1 MRTEEWVKHP
11 LFIFVAIWLI
21 IAVSVSLRVSYSFQN
36 DLSPLYQLMGVSI
49 AMFVVGFGLV
59 ALLGNTSRTQHRL
72 TLYHVATVSRQTQ
85 RFMIGTVSLAVAI
98 MALNIL
104 VDGLPPFFGFL
115 GVETYNYLEY
125 GRLKGVL
132 FGLAAFIVLLS
143 AYARPAMGLLMKAVG
158 IGIFILYVSRGYIIF
173 SLVGYFFLVLHLR
186 NIRIGRMLLY
196 GLLLLGLMIF
206 IMEVVG
212 QYRTGTAN
220 FYAALNIKREFQQMN
235 AGIVWLLAYI
245 SMPSINLIELSQ
257 HNTFFTGKALYS
269 AGMPAFMAI
278 DADVSRYFFTTIPNR
293 YNTASG
299 YLANVYLDFG
309 WYGIV
314 LYNLVLGMVASAIHR
329 FSANYLLKSIFL
341 AATALMFFNDYF
353 VYFTTLTM
361 FALAVIAQRTLYR
374 PARYYQVTQW
384 TNQWQGRYE

>member
-11 LFIFVAIWLI
+11 LAIFLAIWGI
-21 IAVSVSLRVSYSFQN
+21 IAASVSFRVSYSFQS

-49 AMFVVGFGLV
+49 AMFALGFFLV
-59 ALLGNTSRTQHRL
+59 ALLGNTGRTRHQL
-72 TLYHVATVSRQTQ
+72 TLYRVPVVSYQTHLFMVAVLL
-85 RFMIGTVSLAVAI
+85 LALLI
-98 MALNIL
+98 MALNIAL
-104 VDGLPPFFGFL
+104 DGLPPFFGFL
-115 GVETYNYLEY
+115 GIETYNYLEY

-143 AYARPAMGLLMKAVG
+143 AYARPTLGIIMKAVG
-158 IGIFILYVSRGYIIF
+158 LGIFVLYVSRGYIIF

-196 GLLLLGLMIF
+196 GLLLLGAMIL

-212 QYRTGTAN
+212 HYRTGTAS

-235 AGIVWLLAYI
+235 PGIVWLLAYI
-245 SMPSINLIELSQ
+245 SMPVINIVELTQ
-257 HNTFFTGKALYS
+257 HSTFFGGKALYS
-269 AGMPAFMAI
+269 AGMPAFMAV
-278 DADVSRYFFTTIPNR
+278 DDEVSRYFASTIPNR

-299 YLANVYLDFG
+299 YLANVFLDFG
-309 WYGIV
+309 WYGV
-314 LYNLVLGMVASAIHR
+314 ALYNLMLGMAASAIHR
-329 FSANYLLKSIFL
+329 FSSNYLLKSTFL

-361 FALAVIAQRTLYR
+361 FGLAIIAQRVLYR
-374 PARYYQVTQW
+374 PARCYQVTQW
-384 TNQWQGRYE
+384 ANQWQGRYE